1 MKMCSDKE
9 NIFLIIST
17 SLITKAILI
26 VFILLMIGSLSD
38 TYDMNLYY
46 HAAQNILGGNSP
58 WANSNDLFDYP
69 ILSLIPM
76 VLSYWISQIV
86 GGGFNTFL
94 YSMQIFMN
102 VCDIIICVSV
112 YYIGKKLYS
121 NQSALKA
128 ALLCAASISVAYYTL
143 YKFDSFPSMLLILSI
158 LFTLYNDRTKGYISS
173 VIGMFV
179 KIFPIIAYPFLWIY
193 NSKEGKSNAAVI
205 LGIGVSIFVGLML
218 IGYNKFLM
226 ITGFNYCNTLQYTLS
241 QFIGHFDLLSLL
253 FKVLMVGIIIAS
265 LYKMIASKKSP
276 LLMIQLIFICLLA
289 VIFLSA
295 YRSPQYVVWF
305 APLAALLICND
316 RIGILSYVALQ
327 ILSFIEYPFA
337 YGMIYDNQHYLY
349 PSTVWFFVLYFA
361 VLTILA
367 YRSIVNSKSH
377 IVMNKKEH

>member
-1 MKMCSDKE
+1 MIKTRSDNK
-9 NIFLIIST
+9 NLFLIIST
-17 SLITKAILI
+17 SLIMKAILI

-102 VCDIIICVSV
+102 VCDTIICISV

-193 NSKEGKSNAAVI
+193 NAKEGKSNATVI

-218 IGYNKFLM
+218 IGYDKFIM
-226 ITGFNYCNTLQYTLS
+226 ITGFNYCNTIQYTLS
-241 QFIGHFDLLSLL
+241 QFIGSFDFLPLL
-253 FKVLMVGIIIAS
+253 FKVLMIGIIIAS
-265 LYKMIASKKSP
+265 LYKMIVSKKSP
-276 LLMIQLIFICLLA
+276 RLMIQLIFVCLLA

-295 YRSPQYVVWF
+295 YRSPQYIVWF

-316 RIGILSYVALQ
+316 KVGILSYIALQ
-327 ILSFIEYPFA
+327 IFSFIEYPFA

-349 PSTVWFFVLYFA
+349 SSTAWFFVLYFA
-361 VLTILA
+361 VLGILVW
-367 YRSIVNSKSH
+367 RCCKP
-377 IVMNKKEH
+377 KPL